1 MYVVMSVLCKD
12 IPVLSDPQIPVFMVT
27 LSKHAEINTRY

>member
-12 IPVLSDPQIPVFMVT
+12 ILSDPQIPVFMDT
-27 LSKHAEINTRY
+27 LSKYAEINTRY

>member
-12 IPVLSDPQIPVFMVT
+12 ILSDLQIPVFMGT